1 MALDEAAP
9 PGERDEPGGDAPA
22 RPTPD
27 ARPALHDHGWWP
39 MATLDPDGRTVEVN
53 EPMAE
58 LLGRSRQELLGRV
71 VTDVV
76 HLGSIEPDRAAFRR
90 LLDGEP
96 IVSYPR
102 EIRFADGAEWS
113 GEISLSLARDT
124 DDRPELIHVRL
135 FEDGGRR
142 PPPRIA
148 SREGDVALTLDEIR
162 VGLGIVSLDGR
173 LLRANRAL
181 CTITGRSESELQA
194 MDLLALSHPDDREVD
209 VDLGTR
215 AWMGDFDSYTL
226 EKRILRPDGTV
237 VWVRQEVIFARDDSG
252 DLVHLVAQVIDISDR
267 KAVEIEL
274 ARSRQELADLVHDM
288 PIGLLVADGRGRIA
302 TANPEAA
309 RIAGLDEIP
318 VGFLVTDVVHPPDV
332 PALNDA
338 VMAHV
343 RTGLDYHVEFRIV
356 RPDGS
361 LRWIRNDARPELDER
376 GRLLRISGTWLD
388 ITGLKAVE
396 DEMRRHASHDE
407 LTGLVNRRVVFDL
420 LSEGISRCS
429 RSPGAACLT
438 VLFVDLDA
446 FKAVNDTHGHGVG
459 DDLLVEVA
467 ARLVIAVG
475 GSGAIGRFGGD
486 EFVVCL
492 ETGTEMSDDDHDR
505 EADQMAERIVEAMS
519 RPFVVREEELQI
531 GASVG
536 VASWRKG
543 QTADDLIS
551 AADLGV
557 YAAKR
562 SGRNRWSRV

>member
-1 MALDEAAP
+1 
-9 PGERDEPGGDAPA
+9 
-22 RPTPD
+22 
-27 ARPALHDHGWWP
+27 
-39 MATLDPDGRTVEVN
+39 MATLDRHGRTVEVN
-53 EPMAE
+53 EPMTR
-58 LLGRSRQELLGRV
+58 LLGRSREELLGRPV
-71 VTDVV
+71 PDVV
-76 HLGSIEPDRAAFRR
+76 PMGSIGQDRAAYQR
-90 LLDGEP
+90 LLAGEP
-96 IVSYPR
+96 IVRYHR
-102 EIRFADGAEWS
+102 TIRLASGEEWS
-113 GEISLSLARDT
+113 GEVSMSLARDA
-124 DDRPELIHVRL
+124 DEEPELIHVRL

-148 SREGDVALTLDEIR
+148 DREGDVGLTLDEIR
-162 VGLGIVSLDGR
+162 VGIGILGLDGR
-173 LLRANRAL
+173 LLRANGAL
-181 CTITGRSESELQA
+181 CAITGRTEAELQA
-194 MDLLALSHPDDREVD
+194 MDLLSLSHPDDR
-209 VDLGTR
+209 DLDIELGVR
-215 AWMGDFDSYTL
+215 AWMGELDSYTL
-226 EKRILRPDGTV
+226 EKRILRPDESI
-237 VWVRQEVIFARDDSG
+237 VWVRQEVIHARDAEG
-252 DLVHLVAQVIDISDR
+252 NLLHLIVQVMDISDR

-274 ARSRQELADLVHDM
+274 AHSRQQLADLVHDM
-288 PIGLLVADGRGRIA
+288 PVGLLVADGRGRIV

-318 VGFLVTDVVHPPDV
+318 IGFLVTDVVHPPDV
-332 PALNDA
+332 AALNAA
-338 VMAHV
+338 VLAHV
-343 RTGLDYHVEFRIV
+343 KSGLDYHVEFRIV

-361 LRWIRNDARPELDER
+361 LRWIRNDARPELDEE

-388 ITGLKAVE
+388 VTELKAVE

-407 LTGLVNRRVVFDL
+407 LTGLVNRRIVFDI
-420 LSEGISRCS
+420 LSEGIGRCS
-429 RSPGAACLT
+429 RSPGGARLT

-492 ETGTEMSDDDHDR
+492 ESGPEMADDEHDR
-505 EADQMAERIVEAMS
+505 HADETAQRIVEAMS
-519 RPFVVREEELQI
+519 RPFTVREEELQI

-536 VASWRKG
+536 VATWRKG

-551 AADLGV
+551 ASDLGV